1 MGVKKQSSFKE
12 EYLGG
17 LFSQILMETI
27 REEVDDMKYS
37 KEPSNSDSQFFL
49 NQSPLKEN
57 SEYVAL
63 GKLGSSEE
71 EVDNSKES

>member
-17 LFSQILMETI
+17 LFSQNLMETI
-27 REEVDDMKYS
+27 REEVDDLKYS

-49 NQSPLKEN
+49 N
-57 SEYVAL
+57 
-63 GKLGSSEE
+63 
-71 EVDNSKES
+71 